1 MPGRLNSSIDGKK
14 SKYIHQSNGDHG
26 DKSKKNSERKTKNGR
41 ELIDDKGSILTLD
54 TINLGIVEALVND
67 GDIKSSEIAAKL
79 KIPLSTIQ
87 RRRSHLEKNSILKK
101 NYTLDLKKLGLRV
114 SEISVATRKG
124 ESQNVMNDFYNKH
137 KKYIVDMALRIGNPE
152 TNISFR
158 VAHTDSNELFRL
170 LEEIKGMDMV
180 SVVEWSEYI
189 MEKKNSAV
197 SFSDLISL
205 K

>member
-1 MPGRLNSSIDGKK
+1 LPGRLNSSADGKK
-14 SKYIHQSNGDHG
+14 SKFIHQFNGDHG
-26 DKSKKNSERKTKNGR
+26 DKSKKNSDRKKKIEKG
-41 ELIDDKGSILTLD
+41 LKDDKASILTLD
-54 TINLGIVEALVND
+54 TINLGIVEALVNN
-67 GDIKSSEIAAKL
+67 GDIKSAEIAAKL

-87 RRRSHLEKNSILKK
+87 RRRSNLEKNMILKK

-137 KKYIVDMALRIGNPE
+137 KKYIVDMALRIGNPD

-158 VAHTDSNELFRL
+158 VAHTDSNELFSL

-180 SVVEWSEYI
+180 SMVQWSEYI
-189 MEKKNSAV
+189 MEKKNNTV
-197 SFSDLISL
+197 SFSDLVSN
-205 K
+205 

>member
-1 MPGRLNSSIDGKK
+1 MPGRLNSSADGKI
-14 SKYIHQSNGDHG
+14 SKFIHQSNGDHG
-26 DKSKKNSERKTKNGR
+26 DKSKKNSDRKRKIEKG
-41 ELIDDKGSILTLD
+41 LKDDKVSTLTLD
-54 TINLGIVEALVND
+54 TINLGIVEALVNN
-67 GDIKSSEIAAKL
+67 GDIKSAEIAAKL

-87 RRRSHLEKNSILKK
+87 RRRSNLEKNMILKK

-137 KKYIVDMALRIGNPE
+137 KKYIVDMALRIGNPD

-180 SVVEWSEYI
+180 SMVQWSEYI
-189 MEKKNSAV
+189 MEKKNSTL
-197 SFSDLISL
+197 SLSDLVS